1 MKSYDEI
8 SNRIMKRGD
17 NIIEARKVRAARIRH
32 ISYAVSGICAVL
44 IVGFGVWKLSPTLKK
59 PDIDHS
65 DIIITTETTTESTT
79 AVTASESVSVT
90 STNAKTGKTTMAVKT
105 TAAAAST
112 AVNRTTTGVT
122 AANSIKTTAVHRTA
136 VSTQIMTTTKADTK
150 TTVVTSVSTTKI
162 EPLTTSKEKH
172 TTAPLTTTSA
182 KVQTENPQTGVVVVT
197 TSTVTTEIKH
207 QGGVATSD
215 DTNFRMFHESTATV
229 AIEKNDTS
237 VNYEKQNIL
246 IENERIGD
254 FIAVKTINALLP
266 DGTKWILHFGVYK
279 ISDIDMEEAVAVRFV
294 NPFGFTQGYFMFT
307 DPNYNKADDTLIND
321 S

>member
-1 MKSYDEI
+1 MPFIILSILLIGTVIEV
-8 SNRIMKRGD
+8 D
-17 NIIEARKVRAARIRH
+17 NTTHHFAAIDLRTEFLC
-32 ISYAVSGICAVL
+32 AGFSG
-44 IVGFGVWKLSPTLKK
+44 
-59 PDIDHS
+59 
-65 DIIITTETTTESTT
+65 
-79 AVTASESVSVT
+79 
-90 STNAKTGKTTMAVKT
+90 
-105 TAAAAST
+105 
-112 AVNRTTTGVT
+112 
-122 AANSIKTTAVHRTA
+122 SIKGINA
-136 VSTQIMTTTKADTK
+136 
-150 TTVVTSVSTTKI
+150 
-162 EPLTTSKEKH
+162 
-172 TTAPLTTTSA
+172 
-182 KVQTENPQTGVVVVT
+182 
-197 TSTVTTEIKH
+197 TVTTEIKH

-294 NPFGFTQGYFMFT
+294 TPFGFTQGYFMFT
-307 DPNYNKADDTLIND
+307 DPNYNKADNTLIND